1 MAKISNLT
9 ELTSATDTSEIVI
22 NDGTPTT
29 KKITVANL
37 KASLGLP
44 LYTICLELDQSGTNA
59 PTISEVFNNSGV
71 TVTSVYGAA
80 GQYTLNLSSPIMTT
94 GKTIVTSTSGVLAP
108 YILGI
113 IRQNESSID
122 ISTYSTSDVFTN
134 FQLRRTG
141 IKIEVYA

>member
-1 MAKISNLT
+1 MRISDLT
-9 ELTSATDTSEIVI
+9 AITTIADNHVLVI

-37 KASLGLP
+37 KSQLGLP
-44 LYTICLELDQSGTNA
+44 LKTICIELDQSGTSA
-59 PTISEVFNNSGV
+59 PTVLEVFNNSGA
-71 TVTSVYGAA
+71 TVTSVYNAVGDYSIILSA
-80 GQYTLNLSSPIMTT
+80 GIMTT
-94 GKTIVTSTSGVLAP
+94 GKTIVTSTSGVLSP

-113 IRQNESSID
+113 IRQSASSID
-122 ISTYSTSDVFTN
+122 IATYSTSGVFTN